1 MHETKSTKLD
11 VKFHSGYLC
20 MAKKAKHFFVLL
32 LDLLFL
38 FLE

>member
-1 MHETKSTKLD
+1 MHEKKSTELD
-11 VKFHSGYLC
+11 VKFHTGYLW
-20 MAKKAKHFFVLL
+20 MAKKAKNFFVLL